1 MMKNVK
7 QNCQIHL
14 NIDLL
19 IESKLDVKAMG
30 LVIEKVTQIDRLELY
45 GSKSGACGVD
55 EVGLEKGYEQMMLKY
70 LKKDPESNGT
80 PALGASFQQKK
91 KDREE
96 KTANLACNSKNGALT
111 VFLFDG
117 ISQNV

>member
-19 IESKLDVKAMG
+19 VESKLDVKAMG
-30 LVIEKVTQIDRLELY
+30 LVIEKVTQIDKLELY

-80 PALGASFQQKK
+80 PALGASF
-91 KDREE
+91 
-96 KTANLACNSKNGALT
+96 
-111 VFLFDG
+111 
-117 ISQNV
+117 

>member
-1 MMKNVK
+1 
-7 QNCQIHL
+7 
-14 NIDLL
+14 
-19 IESKLDVKAMG
+19 
-30 LVIEKVTQIDRLELY
+30 
-45 GSKSGACGVD
+45 
-55 EVGLEKGYEQMMLKY
+55 MLKY

-96 KTANLACNSKNGALT
+96 KTVNLACNSKNGALT
-111 VFLFDG
+111 VFMFDG